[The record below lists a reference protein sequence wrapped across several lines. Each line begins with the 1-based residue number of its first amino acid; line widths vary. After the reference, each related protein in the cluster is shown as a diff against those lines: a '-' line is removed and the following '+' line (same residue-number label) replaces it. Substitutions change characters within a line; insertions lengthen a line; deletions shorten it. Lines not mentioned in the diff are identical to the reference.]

1 MLIHVWSSCSDTNN
15 FFGGVVTPSEKLK
28 VCYLWIIG
36 SLNDDGL
43 LWNPWRGLFNIYD
56 SFNYLSSL
64 LDIKTFFKLSGC
76 PWNPFPA
83 QDLEESE
90 QMLHQAQAGGVPALS
105 HRTLEM
111 ANWSWPERWR
121 EGVGRIIGTQQRKN
135 DIAYSGIQHCKLT
148 PISSILA
155 NWRNPTENQPPPRYR
170 KRFRNWSKSKRMR
183 RKRLGMARLRFVSFS
198 SSWGIQIVQCLM
210 PEITGN
216 QHGDPTKW
224 TFVQRHLFMLR
235 SGSLFLF
242 KGGVLRLCS
251 KMPSRNIKSF
261 AHVRFPHHVSYNMYN
276 SYILLIKVHT
286 RQWKCHHYVYICN

>member
-43 LWNPWRGLFNIYD
+43 LWNPWRVLFNIYD

-135 DIAYSGIQHCKLT
+135 NIAYSGIQHCKLT
-148 PISSILA
+148 PISSIIYPCTFDSSELA
-155 NWRNPTENQPPPRYR
+155 KPYR
-170 KRFRNWSKSKRMR
+170 KPTTATLQEEVQKLVKEQEDAQ
-183 RKRLGMARLRFVSFS
+183 KEAR
-198 SSWGIQIVQCLM
+198 
-210 PEITGN
+210 
-216 QHGDPTKW
+216 HG
-224 TFVQRHLFMLR
+224 
-235 SGSLFLF
+235 
-242 KGGVLRLCS
+242 
-251 KMPSRNIKSF
+251 
-261 AHVRFPHHVSYNMYN
+261 
-276 SYILLIKVHT
+276 
-286 RQWKCHHYVYICN
+286 